1 MLGPNS
7 LRKELYK
14 KGLKNEIIEKTI
26 QLVYDEYPKEVLIR
40 SLIEKRGFKL
50 GVRIEKKELD
60 KVYKLLFRKG
70 YSLDDIKMS
79 MNDYNHDVNGS

>member
-1 MLGPNS
+1 MKNWKKNS
-7 LRKELYK
+7 WRKYPVK
-14 KGLKNEIIEKTI
+14 HIP
-26 QLVYDEYPKEVLIR
+26 EYPD
-40 SLIEKRGFKL
+40 
-50 GVRIEKKELD
+50 KKELD

>member
-1 MLGPNS
+1 MT
-7 LRKELYK
+7 K
-14 KGLKNEIIEKTI
+14 IIEKTI